1 MGNLVVAAEVGV
13 LGPGVELPVG
23 DGEAGGGIFGGGFR
37 YFYKDGAGVAQPYAV
52 GGPVMEVEA
61 GEVGAATAEDGGGAA
76 LGGEIVDEDMD
87 ALDAGEMADDLGED
101 PGDGLELA
109 GPVGGVV
116 GPGDPCGGVR
126 LPLGG
131 HAGWGGGH
139 GATRVTRSEGRGQFG
154 DSRVP

>member
-1 MGNLVVAAEVGV
+1 
-13 LGPGVELPVG
+13 
-23 DGEAGGGIFGGGFR
+23 
-37 YFYKDGAGVAQPYAV
+37 
-52 GGPVMEVEA
+52 MEVEA

-101 PGDGLELA
+101 PGDGLKLA